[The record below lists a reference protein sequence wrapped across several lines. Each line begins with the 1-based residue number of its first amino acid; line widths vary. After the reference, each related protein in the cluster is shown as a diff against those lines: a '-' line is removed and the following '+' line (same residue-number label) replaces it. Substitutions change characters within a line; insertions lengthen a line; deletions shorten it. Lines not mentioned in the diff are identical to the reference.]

1 MAWQQNIRLYG
12 RVSRSIDYCWVKK
25 AAGNREILR
34 RWILDE
40 DFQKTDIHYNSLNGE
55 GNFNWRFV
63 FRIMYSKGENVMIV
77 RRRMSIFARHETE
90 EKLPCKLRLQVWDS
104 DHFSS
109 DDFLGN
115 RNEQLLYVYIVEK
128 GT

>member
-1 MAWQQNIRLYG
+1 MQQRFAVE
-12 RVSRSIDYCWVKK
+12 RVDRFVIAY
-25 AAGNREILR
+25 NPEISR
-34 RWILDE
+34 RWFLYE

-77 RRRMSIFARHETE
+77 RKKMLIFSRHETE
-90 EKLPCKLRLQVWDS
+90 EKLPCKLHLQVWDS

-109 DDFLGN
+109 DDFLGDKISLT
-115 RNEQLLYVYIVEK
+115 EYVSYKIYD
-128 GT
+128 